1 MDRKKKRTPRLR
13 PSKRLTVLK
22 QWTMMKIQKP
32 SLKRFWQLAEVLEHH
47 LAKFAIEFFLFY
59 VNHSCHLKTTTSN
72 NF

>member
-32 SLKRFWQLAEVLEHH
+32 SLKEVL
-47 LAKFAIEFFLFY
+47 ATFG
-59 VNHSCHLKTTTSN
+59 CTGTSPG
-72 NF
+72 